1 MTSNTEDANKT
12 GNNAPK
18 TQGALSETILTIVV
32 AIVIAFILRTFLFQ
46 AFHIPSASMEPSLQ
60 GGDYIITTKYSLGY
74 GKYAADPIK
83 LPVKTGR
90 IMEREPKRGDI
101 IVFKPTGSKVH
112 FIKRLI
118 GLPGDEVQMI
128 GGFLYINGQRLV
140 TEKIADESQSDSGG
154 NMVRSEVY
162 KEYFADNL
170 LPHTVKHLL
179 QGNNGDDTGVFK
191 VPAGHYF
198 FMGDNR
204 DNSRDSR
211 FPISVGGVGSVPAA
225 NLVGRAE
232 FVLLSVN
239 EDFVLFKPWT
249 WGNIRTGRFFK
260 GLR

>member
-1 MTSNTEDANKT
+1 MTDSTKDDK
-12 GNNAPK
+12 K
-18 TQGALSETILTIVV
+18 TQGVLSETILTLVV
-32 AIVIAFILRTFLFQ
+32 AVLIAFVLRTFLFQ
-46 AFHIPSASMEPSLQ
+46 AFHIPSGSMEPSLQ
-60 GGDYIITTKYSLGY
+60 SGDYIITTKYSLGY
-74 GKYAADPIK
+74 GKYAADPFK

-101 IVFKPTGSKVH
+101 IVFKPVGSKIH

-140 TEKIADESQSDSGG
+140 TEKIADESQSDLAG
-154 NMVRSEVY
+154 NMVRSEIY
-162 KEYFADNL
+162 KEYFTDNL

-179 QGNNGDDTGVFK
+179 QGNNGDDTGVFR
-191 VPAGHYF
+191 VPVGHYF
-198 FMGDNR
+198 YMGDNR

-211 FPISVGGVGSVPAA
+211 FPTSVGGVGYVPAA

-239 EDFVLFKPWT
+239 ENFVLFKPWT